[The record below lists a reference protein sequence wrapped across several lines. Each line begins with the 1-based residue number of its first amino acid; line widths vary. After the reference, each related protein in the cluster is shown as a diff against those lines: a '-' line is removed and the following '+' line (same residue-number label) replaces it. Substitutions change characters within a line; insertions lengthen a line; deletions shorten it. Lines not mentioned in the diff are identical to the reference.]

1 MENIKIQST
10 AYPEQRLSLE
20 QWRAEFKVGIRH
32 STSKFTDRAQQ
43 MMSLWDAQTL
53 SNYVKRL
60 KVG

>member
-1 MENIKIQST
+1 MENIKIQRT
-10 AYPEQRLSLE
+10 VYPDVQLTED
-20 QWRAEFKVGIRH
+20 QWKAEFKVGIRH
-32 STSKFTDRAQQ
+32 SVSKFTDRAQQ